1 MVSTTFLYTGFTV
14 LGINTVRAF
23 LLARTE
29 ASTASA
35 SADAPSYIDALE
47 TSIANKLVIGDET
60 VKTHLSSIYR
70 KLGVNDRTGAVATAL
85 REGIYQ

>member
-1 MVSTTFLYTGFTV
+1 MPQERLP
-14 LGINTVRAF
+14 VRKIKEVIR
-23 LLARTE
+23 LHHE
-29 ASTASA
+29 AGLSNRAIAS
-35 SADAPSYIDALE
+35 
-47 TSIANKLVIGDET
+47 KLVIGDET